1 MLKASKDRYLHRKRD
16 ILHPSGLMT
25 FKTPLLVPSLS
36 SIGLKIELEDNKLVS
51 ELPDMLSK
59 VTQIIEEAMLVSAF
73 DIHHK
78 FVGKEYLRVPEIVF
92 VDSGGYEAAFYDR
105 LKIEKWERK
114 MYKDILDKWDQ
125 YIPAVFASFDHDSVG
140 LPIEKQINREIEFLG
155 KYRAHQMVEILL
167 KPEKGKL
174 YLDVNPIIANIER
187 LNHFSIIGITEKEI
201 GRTFLER
208 LKFVAT
214 LRVQL
219 DRVGNDAPI
228 HIFGCL
234 EPILMVL
241 YFLAGAEIFDGLSW
255 LRYAYSD
262 GGTVYNR
269 EYGVLNLGIK
279 MNFDALKMQ
288 ILRNNLNFLIEFS
301 LKMRRFVDTENYE
314 EFGVS
319 YMKKIKEIHET
330 IYSEL

>member
-1 MLKASKDRYLHRKRD
+1 MLKDKKLHRKRD
-16 ILHPSGLMT
+16 IVHPSGVK

-36 SIGLKIELEDNKLVS
+36 SRGLKIELEDNKLVS
-51 ELPDMLSK
+51 ELTDMLSK
-59 VTQIIEEAMLVSAF
+59 VTQVIEKAMLVSAF

-78 FVGKEYLRVPEIVF
+78 FVGTEYLKVPEILF

-114 MYKDILDKWDQ
+114 MYEDILDKWDK
-125 YIPAVFASFDHDSVG
+125 YIPAIFTSFDHDSLG
-140 LPIEKQINREIEFLG
+140 LPIEKQIEREIDFLSR
-155 KYRAHQMVEILL
+155 YRAHQMIEMLL
-167 KPEKGKL
+167 KPGKGEL
-174 YLDVNPIIANIER
+174 YLDVNQVIANIDG
-187 LNHFSIIGITEKEI
+187 LNQFNIIGITEKEI

-214 LRVQL
+214 LRGQL

-255 LRYAYSD
+255 LRYAYID

-269 EYGVLNLGIK
+269 EYGVLNLGID

-301 LKMRRFVDTENYE
+301 LKMRKFVDTQNYA
-314 EFGVS
+314 EFGES

-330 IYSEL
+330 LYSEL

>member
-1 MLKASKDRYLHRKRD
+1 MLKDKWLHRKRD
-16 ILHPSGLMT
+16 IIHPSGQK

-36 SIGLKIELEDNKLVS
+36 SRGLKIEFEDNKLVS

-59 VTQIIEEAMLVSAF
+59 VTQVIEKAMLVSAF

-78 FVGKEYLRVPEIVF
+78 FVGKEFLEVPEILF

-105 LKIEKWERK
+105 LKIEKWERS

-125 YIPAVFASFDHDSVG
+125 YIPAVFASFDHDSMG
-140 LPIEKQINREIEFLG
+140 SPIENQINREIEFLG
-155 KYRAHQMVEILL
+155 KYRANQQMVEILL
-167 KPEKGKL
+167 RPEKGKH
-174 YLDVNPIIANIER
+174 YLDINPIIANIDR

-214 LRVQL
+214 LRRQL

-269 EYGVLNLGIK
+269 EYGVLNLGVD
-279 MNFDALKMQ
+279 MNFDALQMQ

-301 LKMRRFVDTENYE
+301 LNMRRFVDTENYE